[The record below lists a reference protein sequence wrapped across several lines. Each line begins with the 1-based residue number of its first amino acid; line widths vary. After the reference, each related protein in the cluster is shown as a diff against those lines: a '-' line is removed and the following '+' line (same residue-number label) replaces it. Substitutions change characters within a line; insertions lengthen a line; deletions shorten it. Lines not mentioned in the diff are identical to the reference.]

1 MAAVA
6 SLNAAAEDSP
16 RSTIVVGTVA
26 GEDMTTTGIAVGGM
40 NQSNMASDSVDI
52 PSKVP
57 TPSKAHEDA
66 GANLKG
72 DPASQGK
79 EKDGSGSDPVKK
91 AEESPPTPSPQEYPS
106 YLQAAVYPNL
116 TPQQGSGY
124 YHGYAQTPEPA
135 SPSTQPA
142 VYDVNSF
149 FQHPTQAGAFHPAS
163 ATAGSTF
170 LGVSAAGGGS
180 VTLSPARGPMPTV
193 GIATSM
199 GSIPPSPLFP
209 RVSSGAG
216 LDAQRAPNL
225 PYMSPQLSSY
235 PSIGISSQ
243 SSDDGTGTWGGTGD
257 RYVTDCVHLIFSS
270 CFLMDFCLTISC
282 CFFES
287 VPSMFPVRALKPKQL
302 SNASNWSDALRCA
315 DDS

>member
-1 MAAVA
+1 MAQVA
-6 SLNAAAEDSP
+6 SINAVAEDSP
-16 RSTIVVGTVA
+16 RSTIVVGAVA
-26 GEDMTTTGIAVGGM
+26 GDMTTTVLPVAGM
-40 NQSNMASDSVDI
+40 NETNMASDSVDV

-57 TPSKAHEDA
+57 APSKAHEDA
-66 GANLKG
+66 GVTLKR
-72 DPASQGK
+72 DPASQDT
-79 EKDGSGSDPVKK
+79 EKGGAVGVADKK
-91 AEESPPTPSPQEYPS
+91 AQESPPTPSQEYS

-124 YHGYAQTPEPA
+124 YPGYASQQTPEPA
-135 SPSTQPA
+135 SPAPQPT

-149 FQHPTQAGAFHPAS
+149 FQHQNQAGAFHPAS

-170 LGVSAAGGGS
+170 LGGGNS

-199 GSIPPSPLFP
+199 SSIPPSPLFP

-235 PSIGISSQ
+235 PSAGVSSQSQSQ
-243 SSDDGTGTWGGTGD
+243 SSDDGTGTWGGNGE
-257 RYVTDCVHLIFSS
+257 RYVADCAHMSFGSFLFLTDG
-270 CFLMDFCLTISC
+270 FLSDTSTLFRLYNHFPS
-282 CFFES
+282 FFA
-287 VPSMFPVRALKPKQL
+287 VRALKPK
-302 SNASNWSDALRCA
+302 
-315 DDS
+315 